1 MCFWVSVTLDDHR
14 TQSLWRRWSPQ
25 TSESVENWPLWVQK
39 RFWSKH
45 QNFEFPQN
53 SPCSSYKSSDWS
65 QSLISE
71 SLEVL
76 EGSMS
81 VQNRAKYILH
91 TLRPKTNRLWD
102 IWSRFVLI
110 FVSVVLHVMTQ
121 MHVSAGSSHS
131 IWSPQTV
138 FTDFWVSMTLD
149 NCWMQSL
156 WRRWSPRAS
165 KSVENW
171 CVWVRIR
178 FWSKSQKINN
188 QFCLSDFSKRFKDI
202 RFH

>member
-1 MCFWVSVTLDDHR
+1 MIIEHSLCDGDGAPKRRNRLKIDFCGFRNGFDRNIRILNSHRIYHVAVTSRQIDLNHLFLGVWRCWR
-14 TQSLWRRWSPQ
+14 TLCPC
-25 TSESVENWPLWVQK
+25 K
-39 RFWSKH
+39 KH
-45 QNFEFPQN
+45 F
-53 SPCSSYKSSDWS
+53 
-65 QSLISE
+65 
-71 SLEVL
+71 
-76 EGSMS
+76 
-81 VQNRAKYILH
+81 H
-91 TLRPKTNRLWD
+91 TLRPKNSRLWD
-102 IWSRFVLI
+102 IWSRFDLI

-121 MHVSAGSSHS
+121 MHVPAGSSHS

-138 FTDFWVSMTLD
+138 FTDFWVSVTLD
-149 NCWMQSL
+149 DCWMQSL
-156 WRRWSPRAS
+156 WRRQSPRVP